1 MKDIILITGAN
12 GQLGSELK
20 DVLSDKLYD
29 LVFTDVDELD
39 ITNQRSVNEFVAK
52 QKPNIIINCAAY
64 TNVDKCETDA
74 ENARLLNSDAPKYLA
89 LAANNVNAKLI
100 HISTDYVFSG
110 NHYKPL
116 CETDACNPNTVYGK
130 TKLEGEKNVQSLAKQ
145 AVIIR
150 TSWLYS
156 SYGNNFVKTMLNLS
170 EKTDTVKVV
179 FDQIGTPTNANDLAS
194 AIAEIIKQKEKIVDT
209 QIFHYSNEGVA
220 SWYDFTANIYRLR
233 NKKTNLIPVL
243 SAEFPRPAQR
253 PFYSVL
259 DKSKIKQ
266 YFNIEIPYWSVSL
279 EKCLKKF

>member
-39 ITNQRSVNEFVAK
+39 ITDQKSVNEFVAK

-74 ENARLLNSDAPKYLA
+74 KNARLLNADAPKYLA

>member
-39 ITNQRSVNEFVAK
+39 ITDQKSVNEFVAK

-74 ENARLLNSDAPKYLA
+74 ENARLLNADAPKYLA